1 MAAAAV
7 VAFGAFL
14 GLTAV
19 NVVGVTAHAT
29 TLGGQSAANATA
41 SAALMLAPGD
51 FFGLPGSAVSG
62 NTSGAAQAA
71 FPPGAQPPLLVGG
84 GSPMLSS
91 GGS

>member
-1 MAAAAV
+1 MAATAV

-19 NVVGVTAHAT
+19 NVVGVTAHGT
-29 TLGGQSAANATA
+29 TLGGQSAANTTA
-41 SAALMLAPGD
+41 SAALTLAPGD
-51 FFGLPGSAVSG
+51 FFGLPGSAVSV
-62 NTSGAAQAA
+62 NTSGV
-71 FPPGAQPPLLVGG
+71 AQPPLLFGG

>member
-1 MAAAAV
+1 MAATAV

-19 NVVGVTAHAT
+19 NVVGVTAHGT

-41 SAALMLAPGD
+41 SAALTLAPGD

-62 NTSGAAQAA
+62 NTSV
-71 FPPGAQPPLLVGG
+71 AQPPLLVGG